1 MLRLSLAF
9 FLTFHFAYGQIS
21 IKGKVVDQS
30 TKKPIA
36 YTNIGIVNTGIGT
49 ISNEDGSFSLQVPDV
64 NLKDTLRLSAIGF
77 GKKNISIQSF
87 LGRDLT
93 IYLKEQIIQLNE
105 VTVTTIKEKNK
116 FFELGNRRSRG
127 GTLETD
133 TVYAGS
139 ATALLIENVNP
150 IQKDL
155 SFPVYLKE
163 ARIRIFRNNLPSF
176 KMRVRLY
183 SVDSL
188 TNAPR
193 EDLLNK
199 SAVVES
205 SMKNG
210 WLTFDLSEFQ
220 YLITKPFF
228 IAFERILTKTDRAAI
243 SYGYQDFIRKHPKRL
258 RVDTVVFEGKK
269 QVRQQLGL
277 SGIDLPGTFI
287 GIATSESARKIY
299 KCYTRKSSF
308 DTWEKVRGILAAT
321 VTVSNQP
328 PKKL

>member
-1 MLRLSLAF
+1 MLKVVLVF
-9 FLTFHFAYGQIS
+9 ILTIQFGYSQINV
-21 IKGKVVDQS
+21 KGKVIDQS
-30 TKKPIA
+30 GMKPIA
-36 YTNIGIVNTGIGT
+36 YANIGIVNTGVGT
-49 ISNEDGSFSLQVPDV
+49 ISNEDGSFSLQVPDG
-64 NLKDTLRLSAIGF
+64 NLKDTLRFSAIGF
-77 GKKNISIQSF
+77 GKRNISIQSF
-87 LGRDLT
+87 ANQDIT

-105 VTVTTIKEKNK
+105 IIVSSKKEKNK
-116 FFELGNRRSRG
+116 IFELGNRRSRG

-133 TVYAGS
+133 TLYAGS
-139 ATALLIENVNP
+139 ATALLIESKNP
-150 IQKDL
+150 IQKDF
-155 SFPVYLKE
+155 SFPAYLE
-163 ARIRIFRNNLPSF
+163 SARIRIFRNNLPSF

-188 TNAPR
+188 TNAPG

-199 SAVVES
+199 SVVVES

-210 WLTFDLSEFQ
+210 WLTFDLSGFQ

-243 SYGYQDFIRKHPKRL
+243 SYGYQDFIRKYPKRL

-321 VTVSNQP
+321 VIVSNQP
-328 PKKL
+328 TKKL